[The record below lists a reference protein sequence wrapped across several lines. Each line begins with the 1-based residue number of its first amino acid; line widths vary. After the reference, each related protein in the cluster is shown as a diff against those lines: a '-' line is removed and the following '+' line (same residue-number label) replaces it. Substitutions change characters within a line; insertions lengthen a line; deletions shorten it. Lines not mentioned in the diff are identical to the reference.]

1 MDRVGWDVID
11 AVRAENGWPKVGEMG
26 RVAFRMPTKA
36 AAGASCLGG
45 GPVPFDPL
53 ALAAAGAMI
62 VGGSSTEVFER
73 RQPEHV
79 FLAGTAGL
87 DQANIHYTRVV
98 EKG

>member
-1 MDRVGWDVID
+1 
-11 AVRAENGWPKVGEMG
+11 
-26 RVAFRMPTKA
+26 
-36 AAGASCLGG
+36 
-45 GPVPFDPL
+45 VPFDPL

-87 DQANIHYTRVV
+87 GEWDQANIHYTRVV